1 MALKKACNLVAALLA
16 ALTVTRSLAADT
28 RGGEAL
34 EMAADRLDLDVAAKS
49 AVLAGHVKLTRGAL
63 SVSCPRVDVRY
74 DQVPHV
80 TWLRGSG
87 GVTAEVSGT
96 KAEAPEVELDLT
108 SQTLELRGGVRL
120 TRGDG
125 WISAERAT
133 IQIATSKVSMTDV
146 KGSLPVPTAPK
157 ASR

>member
-1 MALKKACNLVAALLA
+1 MV
-16 ALTVTRSLAADT
+16 
-28 RGGEAL
+28 
-34 EMAADRLDLDVAAKS
+34 ADRLDLDVAAKS
-49 AVLAGHVKLTRGAL
+49 AVLSGHVKLTRGAL

-87 GVTAEVSGT
+87 GVTALLSGI
-96 KAEAPEVELDLT
+96 KAEAPEVELDLA

-120 TRGDG
+120 TRGEG
-125 WISAERAT
+125 WIAAERAT

-146 KGSLPVPTAPK
+146 KGAIPIPTANPSPAGSQASPRPK
-157 ASR
+157 SP